1 MERWNGRRK
10 DDEGWESER
19 FAWDPNISNMW
30 RDVSLLWVSLIIMRL
45 HADCTV
51 LHLWG
56 SKRIKALEVFCGWP
70 WREVLGCV
78 TAAFSSSLSSA
89 ARLCNRAS
97 LLLPDVRVSHW
108 FQFPAGA
115 TFREVQ
121 KGTGRLDCCE
131 SKAQT
136 ELLAWDTWDPRTA
149 EYSGNRS
156 LLLFVSFCLGLST
169 GIFL

>member
-30 RDVSLLWVSLIIMRL
+30 REPSVGFMNHYETPRRL
-45 HADCTV
+45 HSTAS
-51 LHLWG
+51 L
-56 SKRIKALEVFCGWP
+56 RIKAYQSAWSFLWMTMTGGTWVCHRGLF
-70 WREVLGCV
+70 LKL
-78 TAAFSSSLSSA
+78 FSA

-115 TFREVQ
+115 AFREVQ